1 MTLPED
7 HQTIEVESFE
17 DADRAA
23 HRGKVCLRPVNDQK
37 FSTSLRLEGNK
48 SLVQDYPVGTRFK
61 VQASLMK
68 RPSGEQYL
76 FTSWQW
82 DAQVLSQPD
91 PAT

>member
-1 MTLPED
+1 MRLPDD

-17 DADRAA
+17 DLEKPV
-23 HRGKVCLRPVNDQK
+23 HRGRVFLRPVNDQK
-37 FSTSLRLEGNK
+37 FPTSLLLEGNR

-68 RPSGEQYL
+68 RPGGEEYL